1 MISQIEDLTT
11 NDEHFILPQEE
22 EEGETLYEEESL
34 AHSSFNPNQI
44 DLTEIKTLMKSQKQ
58 VHKNNMTLSTRRQKD
73 AMPKQ
78 NRLGVSINEIDA
90 ARRQNQ
96 I

>member
-44 DLTEIKTLMKSQKQ
+44 DLTEIKTCIQFF
-58 VHKNNMTLSTRRQKD
+58 
-73 AMPKQ
+73 
-78 NRLGVSINEIDA
+78 
-90 ARRQNQ
+90 
-96 I
+96 